1 MLVKQLEYRNFA
13 SEIEFG
19 GISLQIGEFDIKVT
33 TKIEEFKENFYKLYG
48 DYTLS
53 TSSSI
58 ADFSVSL
65 RPPSFYRRFFRKNAQ
80 FFFSNH
86 QPFKPLPLDQT
97 FALFEWGLNWVF
109 ATQCH
114 NFLIIHSA
122 VVEKSGKALILPGSP
137 GSGKSTL
144 CAALVCK
151 GWRLLSD
158 EMALVSLDTGLIHPL
173 PRPVSLKNESLD
185 IIREFHPTAVFG
197 TVALDTSKG
206 TVGHMQVPEISIRS
220 GSQRAKPYAVIF
232 PRYQRDSIANQ
243 EILSPSETMYKL
255 AENCFNYT
263 QLGKD
268 GFNGLADLAERC
280 QGMSLHYPHLD
291 DAIALINQATDEIL
305 HDSK

>member
-1 MLVKQLEYRNFA
+1 MLVKELGYRNF
-13 SEIEFG
+13 SNTIEKS
-19 GISLQIGEFDIKVT
+19 GISLKIGEFDVKITSNIK
-33 TKIEEFKENFYKLYG
+33 EFKRNFFKLYG
-48 DYTLS
+48 EYDLS
-53 TSSSI
+53 DEKSI
-58 ADFSVSL
+58 VDFSL
-65 RPPSFYRRFFRKNAQ
+65 TIRPPNIYRRFFRRNAQ

-86 QPFKPLPLDQT
+86 QPFKPLPLDQS

-122 VVEKSGKALILPGSP
+122 VVEKDGKALILPGSP

-158 EMALVSLDTGLIHPL
+158 EMALISLDDGLIHPL

-185 IIREFHPTAVFG
+185 VIRTYCPTAVFG
-197 TVALDTSKG
+197 TVAFDTSKG
-206 TVGHMQVPEISIRS
+206 TVGHMCAPLPSIRS
-220 GSQRAKPYAVIF
+220 GSQYALPFAIVF
-232 PRYQRDSIANQ
+232 PKYQRETSAQKNV
-243 EILSPSETMYKL
+243 LSPSETMYKL

-268 GFNGLADLAERC
+268 GFNGLADLADRC
-280 QGMSLHYPHLD
+280 QGVSLQYPHLD
-291 DAIALINQATDEIL
+291 DAMALITQLLDE
-305 HDSK
+305 D